1 MRILL
6 IGKRGQLGWELQRSL
21 LPLGEVFAVDRQTLD
36 LSSPLTIGPAIA
48 AIRPD
53 VIVNAA
59 AYTAVDEAET
69 HHELATMVN
78 ATAVGEMAVAAR
90 KLNALLLHYS
100 TDYVFDGLAEVP
112 YREEVRPDPQTV
124 YGRSKLAGEQAIADS
139 GADWLVFRTSWVYG
153 TNGRNFLRAIAK
165 AACEQDALRVVADQ
179 RGTPTAVRVLA
190 DLSVQAL
197 RTVIQLRRSGDLSK
211 LGLYH
216 LTLRGETTWHGFAQ
230 AIVSGMRARNVHD
243 LRATRVDEITS
254 SDLMRAARRP
264 AYSVLDCSRF
274 DAAFELARPF
284 WDQALG
290 LVLDDIFRG
299 SAAN

>member
-36 LSSPLTIGPAIA
+36 LSSPLTIGPAIE

-78 ATAVGEMAVAAR
+78 ATAVGELAVAAR

-230 AIVSGMRARNVHD
+230 AIVCGMRARGVHD

-254 SDLMRAARRP
+254 SDLTRAAQRP
-264 AYSVLDCSRF
+264 AYSVLDCGRF
-274 DAAFELARPF
+274 DAAFELARPS
-284 WDQALG
+284 WDQALE
-290 LVLDDIFRG
+290 LVLDDMLRD
-299 SAAN
+299 STAN

>member
-6 IGKRGQLGWELQRSL
+6 IGRHGQLGRELQRSL
-21 LPLGEVFAVDRQTLD
+21 LPLGEVFAVDRQTID
-36 LSSPLTIGPAIA
+36 MSSPLTIGPVIA
-48 AIRPD
+48 TIRPD

-78 ATAVGEMAVAAR
+78 ANAVGELAVAAR

-100 TDYVFDGLAEVP
+100 TDYVFDGVASVP
-112 YREEVRPDPQTV
+112 YREEVRPDPQTA
-124 YGRSKLAGEQAIADS
+124 YGRSKLAGELAIADS

-153 TNGRNFLRAIAK
+153 GSGRNFLRAIAK
-165 AACEQDALRVVADQ
+165 AACEHEVVRVVADQ
-179 RGTPTAVRVLA
+179 HGTPTEVRVLG

-197 RTVIQLRRSGDLSK
+197 RTVLQLRRSGDLSK

-216 LTLRGETTWHGFAQ
+216 LTLQGETTWHGFAQ
-230 AIVSGMRARNVHD
+230 AIVGGMRTRNVQD
-243 LRATRVDEITS
+243 LRATRVDEIAS
-254 SDLMRAARRP
+254 SDLKRAARRP

-274 DAAFELARPF
+274 DGAFELARPS
-284 WDQALG
+284 WDRVLE
-290 LVLDDIFRG
+290 LVLDDMFSRNV
-299 SAAN
+299 AN

>member
-36 LSSPLTIGPAIA
+36 LSSPLTIGPAIE

-78 ATAVGEMAVAAR
+78 ATAVGELAVAAR

-100 TDYVFDGLAEVP
+100 TDYVFDGLAEVS

-124 YGRSKLAGEQAIADS
+124 YGRSKLGGEQAIADS

-153 TNGRNFLRAIAK
+153 PTGRNFLRTIAK
-165 AACEQDALRVVADQ
+165 AACEQEVLRVVADQ
-179 RGTPTAVRVLA
+179 HGTPTAVRVLA
-190 DLSVQAL
+190 ELSVQAL
-197 RTVIQLRRSGDLSK
+197 RTVIQARHSGDLSK

-216 LTLRGETTWHGFAQ
+216 LTLQGETTWHGFAQ
-230 AIVSGMRARNVHD
+230 AIVSGMRVRGVHD

-254 SDLMRAARRP
+254 SDLTRAARRP
-264 AYSVLDCSRF
+264 KYSVLDCSRF
-274 DAAFELARPF
+274 DAAFELARPA
-284 WDQALG
+284 WDQALE
-290 LVLDDIFRG
+290 LVLDDMLRD
-299 SAAN
+299 STAN